1 MYLWRLRRKG
11 LCFFEWNGEDECMGG
26 GLGEDQIWSRK
37 AKKWFTV
44 VGRGDNN
51 LRTLFF
57 HLRDRKSLATLFDV
71 GSLIVLITHT
81 AR

>member
-1 MYLWRLRRKG
+1 
-11 LCFFEWNGEDECMGG
+11 MGG
-26 GLGEDQIWSRK
+26 GLGEDQIWSKK

-51 LRTLFF
+51 LRTFFF
-57 HLRDRKSLATLFDV
+57 HLRILSDRKSLATLFDV